1 MQREMSKQKKDEQI
15 NFKIV
20 KKKFK
25 KSKNTGVV
33 KKKNKTTVL

>member
-1 MQREMSKQKKDEQI
+1 MQRELSKQKKDEQI

-25 KSKNTGVV
+25 KSKNTGVI
-33 KKKNKTTVL
+33 KKKSKTTVL